1 MTNMKEVNFPK
12 PSYEEW
18 KEASIK
24 ALKGKPFESLFTKT
38 IEGITIE
45 PLYTMEDLLNT
56 LDGKLDAQANT
67 VREMRSEGAFAI
79 AQAAYADCID
89 EYISELKNSVSFG
102 NQYLM
107 IDQAGFEWSE
117 EALKKLAGLLN
128 DHPFL
133 IRTADPEIL
142 NVFDFIENKEA
153 KGFVLSNE
161 HCQINGFQN
170 VRKVSANIIDAHY
183 KGANAVQELAIAL
196 AIASERME
204 KAADFNQLENQFFA
218 AFSVDTQF
226 FMEIAKLRAFRILWK
241 AFTKA
246 YGIENPKPVKIYA
259 ETSLRR
265 FSKLDPYVNLLRA
278 GNEAFTAAIGGADLL
293 TVHPHNIITKPTSQS
308 VRIARNV
315 GLVIREESHVTKI
328 EDPSG
333 GAYYIESL
341 THDLAKEAW
350 EKFVEI
356 EAMGGYTQYVE
367 SGRLEKELEETMTI
381 RLLEVETRKTIL
393 VGTNDFA
400 DANEEAS
407 VETFYKVQ
415 RLAEPF
421 EGLRRTMKDAKI
433 KAAILPFGDLKKIKP
448 RIDFA
453 TGVLATAGMISN
465 VIEPTSDIEK
475 AKEWLKNSKEDYVI
489 FCATDEDTL
498 NAIPVLLEEKPASII
513 LDVAGKFDTDW
524 HTKGLNG
531 YLYKGQNMIRKLKN
545 IAETLKEVQ
554 R

>member
-79 AQAAYADCID
+79 AQSTYADCID
-89 EYISELKNSVSFG
+89 EYISELKNSVLFG

-107 IDQAGFEWSE
+107 IDQVSFEWSE

-128 DHPFL
+128 DHPFF
-133 IRTADPEIL
+133 IRTANPEIL

-196 AIASERME
+196 AIAREQME
-204 KAADFNQLENQFFA
+204 KEADFNQLENQFFA
-218 AFSVDTQF
+218 AFSIDTQF

-241 AFTKA
+241 AFAKA

-278 GNEAFTAAIGGADLL
+278 GNEAFAAAIGGADLL
-293 TVHPHNIITKPTSQS
+293 TVHPHNIITKPSSQS

-350 EKFVEI
+350 GKFVEI

-367 SGRLEKELEETMTI
+367 SGRIEKELEETMTK

-415 RLAEPF
+415 RLSEPF
-421 EGLRRTMKDAKI
+421 EGLRRTMKDAKV

-453 TGVLATAGMISN
+453 TGVLATAGMLSN
-465 VIEPTSDIEK
+465 VIEPTTDIEK

-498 NAIPVLLEEKPASII
+498 TAIPVLLEEKPASII

-524 HTKGLNG
+524 QAKGLNG
-531 YLYKGQNMIRKLKN
+531 YLYKGQNMIQKLKN

>member
-18 KEASIK
+18 KDASIK

-79 AQAAYADCID
+79 AQSTYADCID
-89 EYISELKNSVSFG
+89 EYISELKNSVLFG

-107 IDQAGFEWSE
+107 IDQVSFEWSE

-128 DHPFL
+128 DHPFF

-196 AIASERME
+196 AIASEQME
-204 KAADFNQLENQFFA
+204 KVADFNQLENQFFA
-218 AFSVDTQF
+218 AFSIDTQF

-241 AFTKA
+241 AFAKA
-246 YGIENPKPVKIYA
+246 YGIKNPKPVKIHA

-278 GNEAFTAAIGGADLL
+278 GNEAFAAAIGGADLL

-350 EKFVEI
+350 EKFVGI

-367 SGRLEKELEETMTI
+367 SGRLEKELEETMTK
-381 RLLEVETRKTIL
+381 RLLEVETSKTIL

-421 EGLRRTMKDAKI
+421 EGLRRNMKDAKV